1 MANVPAAATADDTTE
16 EATLPQR
23 PPRSPMTY
31 WVALG
36 LFALGATSGLI
47 LMTARRSARAEAR
60 GDELARLL
68 LQEAGPM
75 APIDWTSEWQRAH
88 LEARLVASALSSGLL
103 LNEFAERT
111 ADDTPGISFTNKHY
125 AIVLRPSPHVEVDVA
140 EDEGDLPLEAVA
152 FPREAVGPAKSIFFH
167 PEDADRAYSR
177 NLQSDYTDDAADR
190 RPPPGMFHRRPDGK
204 RRAWDYRAFDDER
217 FLVPSRS

>member
-1 MANVPAAATADDTTE
+1 M
-16 EATLPQR
+16 
-23 PPRSPMTY
+23 
-31 WVALG
+31 
-36 LFALGATSGLI
+36 
-47 LMTARRSARAEAR
+47 
-60 GDELARLL
+60 
-68 LQEAGPM
+68 
-75 APIDWTSEWQRAH
+75 
-88 LEARLVASALSSGLL
+88 
-103 LNEFAERT
+103 
-111 ADDTPGISFTNKHY
+111 
-125 AIVLRPSPHVEVDVA
+125 LRPSPHVEVDVA